1 MSRLRGRLA
10 GRLARW
16 LVGPF
21 VRLPADDGV
30 WVVIRYEGWL
40 STIQA
45 DRFRLKSTTNLR
57 SLDYANDSSFEY
69 RPSGTFTRFVGTV
82 K

>member
-1 MSRLRGRLA
+1 
-10 GRLARW
+10 
-16 LVGPF
+16 
-21 VRLPADDGV
+21 
-30 WVVIRYEGWL
+30 
-40 STIQA
+40 
-45 DRFRLKSTTNLR
+45 LR